1 MLPIWQIYKKIRRKK
16 IKMAY
21 KVDTGLKR
29 KIFVAERI
37 VKLQKQQIKLLKE
50 QIKLEKEL
58 RR

>member
-1 MLPIWQIYKKIRRKK
+1 
-16 IKMAY
+16 MAY